1 MTIKNKI
8 QNTLNYFGYKIE
20 RVDTF
25 YKEDLFFKK
34 LLKKVKKFTMT
45 NSKRIFYL
53 YFSVNYIIKNKIPG
67 EIVEC
72 GVWKG
77 GSVMAIVFTLLKNK
91 NKNKRIFLYDTF
103 MGMTKPSKKDYMLK
117 SNISAKNLIE
127 QNEYLRCIAN
137 LSEVKNNI
145 YKTNYPKKNFEIVIG
160 DVKKTLKKVYP
171 KKISLLRL
179 DTDWYDSTKVE
190 LEVLYPKLSKGGILI
205 IDDYKTWGGCKKAV
219 DEYFKKRKNIF
230 FISIDNEALL
240 GIKF

>member
-145 YKTNYPKKNFEIVIG
+145 YKTN
-160 DVKKTLKKVYP
+160 
-171 KKISLLRL
+171 
-179 DTDWYDSTKVE
+179 
-190 LEVLYPKLSKGGILI
+190 
-205 IDDYKTWGGCKKAV
+205 
-219 DEYFKKRKNIF
+219 
-230 FISIDNEALL
+230 
-240 GIKF
+240 